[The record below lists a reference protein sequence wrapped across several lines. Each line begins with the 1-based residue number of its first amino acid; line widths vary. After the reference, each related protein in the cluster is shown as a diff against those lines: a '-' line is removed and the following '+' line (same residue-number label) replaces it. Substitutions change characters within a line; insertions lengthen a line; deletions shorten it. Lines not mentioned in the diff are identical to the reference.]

1 MPHTVHSLPHRW
13 ASAVSTTSVEHGLCT
28 TDNTCT
34 LSWIKDKI
42 YITPK
47 LTLASFVMRT
57 VTPLTK
63 IGTLVY
69 LACFH
74 SISSYGVIFWENS
87 KNSKQVFNNQKKII
101 RTMKIKALW
110 DVVSWKYTD
119 VSEVQPASIIREVK
133 KLRVKDQLKK

>member
-1 MPHTVHSLPHRW
+1 
-13 ASAVSTTSVEHGLCT
+13 
-28 TDNTCT
+28 
-34 LSWIKDKI
+34 
-42 YITPK
+42 
-47 LTLASFVMRT
+47 MRT

-101 RTMKIKALW
+101 RTMKIKAFW

-119 VSEVQPASIIREVK
+119 VSEVQSASIIREVK
-133 KLRVKDQLKK
+133 KLRAKGQLKK